1 MTPWG
6 WNSARSRGFR
16 SAGLPWLQPYV
27 ASVPWITVGLLFL
40 LICRVGDTFTR
51 AKGVAFDLPSATG
64 APEGA
69 VTQMVALVM
78 PDPKETK
85 THVFFDDARY
95 TLGDWRS
102 ERALDGELSKR
113 ASEVGEKSILVLA
126 DRRVSGGDI
135 MRFAEI
141 AKLAG
146 VKKLLFAEKSS
157 GRAGE

>member
-6 WNSARSRGFR
+6 WNSARSHGFR

-85 THVFFDDARY
+85 TLVFFDDARY

-102 ERALDGELSKR
+102 ERSLDEELSRR
-113 ASEVGEKSILVLA
+113 AAAAGEKTLLVLA
-126 DRRVSGGDI
+126 DRRVPAGDV
-135 MRFAEI
+135 MGFAEI
-141 AKLAG
+141 ARRAG
-146 VKKLLFAEKSS
+146 VKKLLFAEKSREE
-157 GRAGE
+157 GVE

>member
-1 MTPWG
+1 MNVWG
-6 WNSARSRGFR
+6 WRIGRPSGFR
-16 SAGLPWLQPYV
+16 DGGLVWLQPFV
-27 ASVPWITVGLLFL
+27 TAVPWITVGLLFVL
-40 LICRVGDTFTR
+40 MCRVGDTFTLG
-51 AKGVAFDLPSATG
+51 KGVVFDLPESG
-64 APEGA
+64 GLPEGA
-69 VTQMVALVM
+69 VTPMVALVM